1 MYHIVEFVDTNEVEV
16 VPSSWVSDGQCLWP
30 ERYKLEDIKKATRSM
45 EQPQDTW
52 RSFQIRILYTAANY
66 NIARLKLPQAE
77 AQTDLQT
84 ADENEMPKRI
94 KRKRIRNNFLISS
107 DSDNEIPVKKNKLPA
122 APKIQPPCLTDTPSH
137 RQRTDT
143 PSYRQRTDTP
153 LYRQRTDTPR
163 HWNGHPFT
171 PPENGHPFIPPENG
185 HPSTLSGN
193 GHPFTPP
200 ENGHPFIPPENG
212 HPSTLSGNGHPFTPP
227 ENGHPFIP
235 PENGHPSTLSGNG
248 HPFTPP
254 ENGHPFIPPEN
265 GHPFIPPENGHPSTL
280 SGNGHPFT
288 PPENRHPST
297 LSGNTHPSTLSG
309 NGHPFTPPENRHPS
323 TPSENDTPRHCHGTH
338 TPPHRQRMDTPRHCQ
353 GTHTPR
359 HCQGTDTP
367 PHRQRTD
374 NPPHHHE
381 RENFQ
386 TPSLRDVMS
395 LLLNMN
401 IKIEMLMD
409 QVKVI
414 QQHLATISTTSSPE
428 VEGLLPEGIIPLK
441 DIRALEALEYEIKS
455 KDGLRAKMV
464 TTLSLMGGV
473 DVRETVWRTMRQLM
487 TNSLATNLNW
497 RGVNGKTGFCGLQL
511 KEVINDAVRRNKFT
525 SNATTQEIETF
536 VKRWLQL
543 AGDRDGGRKRRMER
557 GLPDN

>member
-84 ADENEMPKRI
+84 ADENEI
-94 KRKRIRNNFLISS
+94 
-107 DSDNEIPVKKNKLPA
+107 
-122 APKIQPPCLTDTPSH
+122 
-137 RQRTDT
+137 
-143 PSYRQRTDTP
+143 
-153 LYRQRTDTPR
+153 
-163 HWNGHPFT
+163 
-171 PPENGHPFIPPENG
+171 
-185 HPSTLSGN
+185 
-193 GHPFTPP
+193 
-200 ENGHPFIPPENG
+200 
-212 HPSTLSGNGHPFTPP
+212 
-227 ENGHPFIP
+227 
-235 PENGHPSTLSGNG
+235 
-248 HPFTPP
+248 
-254 ENGHPFIPPEN
+254 
-265 GHPFIPPENGHPSTL
+265 
-280 SGNGHPFT
+280 
-288 PPENRHPST
+288 
-297 LSGNTHPSTLSG
+297 
-309 NGHPFTPPENRHPS
+309 
-323 TPSENDTPRHCHGTH
+323 
-338 TPPHRQRMDTPRHCQ
+338 
-353 GTHTPR
+353 
-359 HCQGTDTP
+359 
-367 PHRQRTD
+367 
-374 NPPHHHE
+374 
-381 RENFQ
+381 
-386 TPSLRDVMS
+386 
-395 LLLNMN
+395 
-401 IKIEMLMD
+401 
-409 QVKVI
+409 
-414 QQHLATISTTSSPE
+414 
-428 VEGLLPEGIIPLK
+428 
-441 DIRALEALEYEIKS
+441 ALEALEYEIKS
-455 KDGLRAKMV
+455 KDGLRAKMVIVHFYYSLYATLFGMSCSYDYYILQV